1 MRVTSAEFY
10 TSVLHLPGQ
19 KLSSVQFPKSAT
31 AEVVFLGRSNVGK
44 SSLINTL
51 GGKKNLARVSRTPG
65 KTREINYYLL
75 NKKFYF
81 VDLPGYG
88 YARVPEQMRASW
100 GKLIEY
106 YLEKRRQIRLAIQVV
121 DARHGL
127 TELDKMMVDWLEYYE
142 IPYLVV
148 LTKADKIARSKLPN
162 HLKAVEQLFND
173 HKFCRGVIPFS
184 AVTNLGKE
192 EILRLLETH
201 ISDKS
206 LDESSTIQ
214 RVERPVRSR
223 RPSGTQSL
231 VA

>member
-1 MRVTSAEFY
+1 MDRLMRITSAEFFVSVAY
-10 TSVLHLPGQ
+10 TPG
-19 KLSSVQFPKSAT
+19 KSGPAQFPKT
-31 AEVVFLGRSNVGK
+31 NQPEVVFLGRSNVGK
-44 SSLINTL
+44 SSLINKL
-51 GGKKNLARVSRTPG
+51 SSRRNLARISQTPG

-88 YARVPEQMRASW
+88 YAKVPEQMRASW

-106 YLEKRRQIRLAIQVV
+106 YLQKRKQIRLAIQVV

-148 LTKADKIARSKLPN
+148 LTKADKIARSKLPL
-162 HLKAVEQLFND
+162 HLQAVKDNF
-173 HKFCRGVIPFS
+173 HSHTYCREIIPFS
-184 AVTNLGKE
+184 ALTDLGKDE
-192 EILRLLETH
+192 VLRVLEAH
-201 ISDKS
+201 
-206 LDESSTIQ
+206 LANSS
-214 RVERPVRSR
+214 P
-223 RPSGTQSL
+223 QSL

>member
-1 MRVTSAEFY
+1 MDRLLRITSAEFFV
-10 TSVLHLPGQ
+10 SVAYAPG
-19 KLSSVQFPKSAT
+19 KSGPAQFPKT
-31 AEVVFLGRSNVGK
+31 DQPEVVFLGRSNVGK
-44 SSLINTL
+44 SSLINKL
-51 GGKKNLARVSRTPG
+51 SSRRNLARISQTPG

-88 YARVPEQMRASW
+88 YAKVPEQMRASW

-106 YLEKRRQIRLAIQVV
+106 YLQKRKQIRLAIQVV

-148 LTKADKIARSKLPN
+148 LTKADKIARSKLPL
-162 HLKAVEQLFND
+162 HLQAVKENFHD
-173 HKFCRGVIPFS
+173 HTYCREIIPFS
-184 AVTNLGKE
+184 ALTDLGKDE
-192 EILRLLETH
+192 VLRVLEAH
-201 ISDKS
+201 
-206 LDESSTIQ
+206 LANSS
-214 RVERPVRSR
+214 P
-223 RPSGTQSL
+223 QSL